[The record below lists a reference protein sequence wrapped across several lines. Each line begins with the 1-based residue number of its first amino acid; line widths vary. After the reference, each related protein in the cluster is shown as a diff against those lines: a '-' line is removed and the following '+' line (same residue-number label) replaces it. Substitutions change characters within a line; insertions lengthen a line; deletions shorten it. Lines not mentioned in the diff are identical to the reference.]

1 MDKKRAIWIS
11 VLLYAATFLIG
22 IIVALALGTDL
33 SGETPITKMHWVL
46 SIILS
51 VILAGLFSL
60 WYFKGKKVEI
70 NQKEGLYLGLTFL
83 IVGIFFDL
91 LFIIPYLTLGVGDIT
106 ALLNYYQDPF
116 FWISVVLIIVTPV
129 VVGKWKEKK

>member
-22 IIVALALGTDL
+22 IVVALILGTDL

-60 WYFKGKKVEI
+60 WYFKGRKIKI
-70 NQKEGLYLGLTFL
+70 SQKEGLYLGLTFL
-83 IVGIFFDL
+83 AVGIFFDL
-91 LFIIPYLTLGVGDIT
+91 LFIIPYLALGVGDVNS
-106 ALLNYYQDPF
+106 LLNYYQDPF
-116 FWISVVLIIVTPV
+116 FWISVVLIVVTPI
-129 VVGKWKEKK
+129 VVGKWKGKK